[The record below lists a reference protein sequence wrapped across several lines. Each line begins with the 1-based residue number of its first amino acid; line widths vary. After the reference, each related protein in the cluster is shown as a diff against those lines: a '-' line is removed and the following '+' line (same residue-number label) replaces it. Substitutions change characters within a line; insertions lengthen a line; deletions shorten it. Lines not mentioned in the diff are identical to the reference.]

1 MPKILIQEFFFL
13 GTVNG
18 LYSQFK
24 LYTSVS
30 PHRMVIARIKEMI
43 WRAITMRWGDT
54 DV

>member
-1 MPKILIQEFFFL
+1 MITL

-30 PHRMVIARIKEMI
+30 PHRMVIARQIISLIYTIDSTQKEEFL
-43 WRAITMRWGDT
+43 DQ
-54 DV
+54 DQYDN